1 MSYTIINQRLIGIQ
15 LFEHPTD
22 VLKLVPYFYK
32 ETPEVPNEPKK
43 EVPNEPKKEVPN
55 EPKKEVL
62 NEPKKEVPNE
72 PKKAVIKKP
81 IILNLPQDTLFW
93 NIYISVYGL
102 SEYKLIGSKYA
113 NVEWT
118 EKNNIRLAF
127 MTTPKALQSTN
138 HKVTLGNIQEMM
150 SEYMTGGKTTL
161 LGLIGMAVY
170 YKIPIYLFDFVKKTH
185 LKFIPETVDGS
196 PCILTRSFQK
206 YELYNGTDDLDQ
218 LCKNSFCLE
227 NYQRPLR
234 ALSSYKRA
242 ELNEIGEIHGL
253 NISVSK
259 DQLYK
264 ELSEYLVWIL

>member
-1 MSYTIINQRLIGIQ
+1 MSYAIINQRLIGIQ

-22 VLKLVPYFYK
+22 VLRLVPYFYK
-32 ETPEVPNEPKK
+32 ESTEPIDEPIKEPIDEPKKELIKEAIDEPKKEATNEPKK
-43 EVPNEPKKEVPN
+43 D
-55 EPKKEVL
+55 
-62 NEPKKEVPNE
+62 
-72 PKKAVIKKP
+72 VIKKP
-81 IILNLPQDTLFW
+81 MKLNLPQDTLFW

-102 SEYKLIGSKYA
+102 SEYKLIGSKFA

-127 MTTPKALQSTN
+127 MTTPKALQATN

-185 LKFIPETVDGS
+185 LKFIPESVERS

-206 YELYNGTDDLDQ
+206 YELYNGTDDLEQ

-242 ELNEIGEIHGL
+242 ELNAIGEMYGFT
-253 NISVSK
+253 ISVSK

>member
-1 MSYTIINQRLIGIQ
+1 MSYAIINQRLIGIQ

-22 VLKLVPYFYK
+22 VLRLVPYFYK
-32 ETPEVPNEPKK
+32 ESTEPIDEPIKEVIKEPIDELIKEPKKEPIDEPKKEATNEPKK
-43 EVPNEPKKEVPN
+43 D
-55 EPKKEVL
+55 
-62 NEPKKEVPNE
+62 
-72 PKKAVIKKP
+72 VIKKP
-81 IILNLPQDTLFW
+81 MKLNLPQDTLFW

-102 SEYKLIGSKYA
+102 SEYKLIGSKFA

-127 MTTPKALQSTN
+127 MTIPKALQATN

-185 LKFIPETVDGS
+185 LKFIPESVERS

-206 YELYNGTDDLDQ
+206 YELYNGTDDLEQ

-242 ELNEIGEIHGL
+242 ELNAIGEMYRFT
-253 NISVSK
+253 ISVSK